1 MTEAAIVC
9 STVVVSTCHPLSAQF
24 DGARNV
30 LSAEAGRSLFVVAAA
45 GTAVLNVSPS
55 PKISV
60 EVCPMPHARG
70 MHPGAVWKKCDFQVH
85 TPRDTQWEGLRLPG
99 GTPEYEQ
106 AREAW
111 ADGFVAECLRRGL
124 GALAVTDHHDFCFV
138 PYVQRAITRA
148 SAQTTLW
155 LFPGTEVT
163 CNDAVQC
170 LVLFDADTGEA
181 DWDRLFGGHL
191 PAIGKASCDL
201 ETLPQAI
208 LCGKEIAVL
217 VDALMGDA
225 VLSSKV
231 IPLPHASD
239 EGAHKS
245 MMRQGFHERFKN
257 LNCDGVYTDKPIQ
270 NLEKKYIDRIHG
282 EIQAWGNRRRGIL
295 PTSDSRRADFQ
306 RLGVN
311 ACWIRLG
318 EPTVEAIRQAL
329 LADEARITYSEPAL
343 PAQRV
348 RELRVNSTLSGQG
361 FQLHIN
367 DGFTAIIGGRG
378 SGKSAVLEYLRFGLG
393 RSTADVSDGPEYQR
407 QRDLIAETLAN
418 GSVTVILER
427 NGVLEKWTRLGAQP
441 DVIAV
446 DVVGSARENIN
457 IVAAQQ
463 RFRARAF
470 SQKQLS
476 SLVSSAEDAA
486 EQITGIAAAEEID
499 QRQALEG
506 EIARAK
512 RDIAVCL
519 DRVVDSWAA
528 QGEHALAASAVKD
541 LERRLEAS
549 RKKLEESGL
558 SEASQKVLDDAPAHN
573 SAQDLLLEA
582 RASLESDLDA
592 LRRVSEEIPSID
604 ADLWQK
610 LSRFDEIEKFNTK
623 LATQRAEIQG
633 HFAAIRSSIEAL
645 QSARQTAESDFSARF
660 AEFKAK
666 HDLASRE
673 KSNLAGLVSE
683 SARL

>member
-1 MTEAAIVC
+1 
-9 STVVVSTCHPLSAQF
+9 
-24 DGARNV
+24 
-30 LSAEAGRSLFVVAAA
+30 
-45 GTAVLNVSPS
+45 
-55 PKISV
+55 
-60 EVCPMPHARG
+60 
-70 MHPGAVWKKCDFQVH
+70 
-85 TPRDTQWEGLRLPG
+85 
-99 GTPEYEQ
+99 
-106 AREAW
+106 
-111 ADGFVAECLRRGL
+111 
-124 GALAVTDHHDFCFV
+124 
-138 PYVQRAITRA
+138 
-148 SAQTTLW
+148 
-155 LFPGTEVT
+155 
-163 CNDAVQC
+163 
-170 LVLFDADTGEA
+170 
-181 DWDRLFGGHL
+181 
-191 PAIGKASCDL
+191 
-201 ETLPQAI
+201 
-208 LCGKEIAVL
+208 
-217 VDALMGDA
+217 
-225 VLSSKV
+225 
-231 IPLPHASD
+231 
-239 EGAHKS
+239 
-245 MMRQGFHERFKN
+245 
-257 LNCDGVYTDKPIQ
+257 
-270 NLEKKYIDRIHG
+270 
-282 EIQAWGNRRRGIL
+282 
-295 PTSDSRRADFQ
+295 
-306 RLGVN
+306 
-311 ACWIRLG
+311 
-318 EPTVEAIRQAL
+318 
-329 LADEARITYSEPAL
+329 
-343 PAQRV
+343 
-348 RELRVNSTLSGQG
+348 
-361 FQLHIN
+361 
-367 DGFTAIIGGRG
+367 
-378 SGKSAVLEYLRFGLG
+378 
-393 RSTADVSDGPEYQR
+393 
-407 QRDLIAETLAN
+407 
-418 GSVTVILER
+418 VILER